1 MTHTFVLWLA
11 LCGQSASP
19 TGADTIEI
27 EVAPSEDTGV
37 VVITDHGEGIAQEEK
52 DRIFRRFYRV
62 DKSRSQ
68 EISGSGLGLAITK
81 HLVLLHRGS
90 IDVES
95 APGQGST
102 FRVRLP
108 IGR

>member
-1 MTHTFVLWLA
+1 MPARITNSKMPFVVSGWRAANSGPDFLGRVSA
-11 LCGQSASP
+11 CDSATDAKGSSFAMVGQVSEGRGVEANLP
-19 TGADTIEI
+19 L
-27 EVAPSEDTGV
+27 PSS
-37 VVITDHGEGIAQEEK
+37 
-52 DRIFRRFYRV
+52 RRV
-62 DKSRSQ
+62 HMP
-68 EISGSGLGLAITK
+68 LL
-81 HLVLLHRGS
+81 LLHRGS